1 MKTKNK
7 AKNNS
12 NIKTTKG
19 RSIKKD
25 TKPNTNTK
33 PNTHTYTYTYTHIYI
48 YTHTHI
54 YIRAVTIRDMKPK
67 SRHSDPRSCVIRE
80 NRDTPRD
87 YLSNHVTPACKSW
100 ASCTQISPSRTSRA
114 CSLPKQKTQRLCVS
128 SQITRTRIH
137 TLIERISSA
146 RHDNKGK
153 LYSYQNARFFK
164 QTSQWRRRRGWCI
177 LPAVLILWSRR

>member
-1 MKTKNK
+1 MKL
-7 AKNNS
+7 
-12 NIKTTKG
+12 
-19 RSIKKD
+19 
-25 TKPNTNTK
+25 
-33 PNTHTYTYTYTHIYI
+33 
-48 YTHTHI
+48 
-54 YIRAVTIRDMKPK
+54 K

-100 ASCTQISPSRTSRA
+100 ASCTQIFPSRTSRA

-137 TLIERISSA
+137 TLIERLASA

-164 QTSQWRRRRGWCI
+164 QTSHWRRRRGWCI
-177 LPAVLILWSRR
+177 LPAVLILWSRRPTDGVFTYVSSDTSHAESVPHSDP